1 MTIQH
6 QCKLLCISVIQLC
19 LLKNYR
25 TVDDYAEY
33 LLKLIDETKEMLDKT
48 FMTVETEE
56 YRERRRQQA
65 KEAERYTKE
74 NLIPK

>member
-1 MTIQH
+1 
-6 QCKLLCISVIQLC
+6 
-19 LLKNYR
+19 
-25 TVDDYAEY
+25 
-33 LLKLIDETKEMLDKT
+33 
-48 FMTVETEE
+48 MTVETEE